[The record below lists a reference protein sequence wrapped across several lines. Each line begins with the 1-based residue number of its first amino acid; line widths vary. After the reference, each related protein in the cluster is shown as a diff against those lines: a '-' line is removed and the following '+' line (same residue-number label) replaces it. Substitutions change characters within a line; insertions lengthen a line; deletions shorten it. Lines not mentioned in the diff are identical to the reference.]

1 MSLADLASKLVKGA
15 VSLIDGKKDDRD
27 AGNETSG
34 ATESTET
41 AFSEAL
47 VSKSGGR
54 AVEILKSAQ
63 PEDLKSIAQNKAMI
77 TQIGELDSASSSAC
91 MLALSSYLPK
101 KSGSGKKDDK
111 KSGSGLLNWGKSLLS
126 KGSDLLSDAGD
137 ALSSLGG
144 KISDGWQEVTST
156 VSEGWDSLVSW
167 GSEKVS
173 DVKELV
179 TMFRED
185 PQQTAE
191 DLVTG
196 FSQSEGWQSFSTSQ
210 AGRSIIGQAYNIAT
224 IASTPGKKRQEM
236 IDSNRENNS
245 AILNSDS
252 SPLLTT
258 LGKDSEFI
266 EHQNSDWSGVK
277 YGSSTMKDSGCGLIA
292 TYNALV
298 ALGEHPTGDT
308 MVEIISNYEKDGMVL
323 NGKAGTSPNAIQRYF
338 EKTGHSTSMVSNI
351 NSMTMQTL
359 SDKYETFIVVG
370 LNNNADLMYGGH
382 YVSVTK
388 QENTKEEGAGS
399 MTYVVHNGNNIAG
412 GYPTLYQAVMCGI
425 SDSDPNPFRVIG
437 VSKPAEVVDLPSSN
451 ALGTGLKNLGSSFFE
466 MTGDFIVDAKTNGK
480 SISDNILGYID
491 ALENWGKG
499 AIPQN
504 VPNEVIVDFYSIASD
519 MKTPGL
525 TSKFK
530 DSKLF
535 GPLYKALNFGTN
547 SLSSDLIEQH
557 YEKNSSKLSSTSVA
571 INPKLNNTGDYIEN
585 QAQWGGISYGM
596 GREEESFGDPSN
608 MSYSGCEII
617 ATYNAL
623 IALGEKPDMALLI
636 KGYEKHGMTLNGHA
650 GTAPTAI
657 MDYFAMQGFDTRMLI
672 DFSNDSAIEALAQ
685 YDTII
690 ATVYNDE
697 NDITNMI
704 HTVSITKEVADGKTV
719 FRVHNSYNTKP
730 TAEDQK
736 VLDGMTDKEKERI
749 MYFQSKGYASLKEAA
764 FNLSGAST
772 KPISLIGI
780 NKKLNTP

>member
-1 MSLADLASKLVKGA
+1 MSLADLGSKLVKGA
-15 VSLIDGKKDDRD
+15 MSLLDGKKGDRD
-27 AGNETSG
+27 NGNETSG
-34 ATESTET
+34 ASESTET

-47 VSKSGGR
+47 VSKSGSQ

-77 TQIGELDSASSSAC
+77 TQIGELDSESCSAC

-101 KSGSGKKDDK
+101 QSGSAKKEDK
-111 KSGSGLLNWGKSLLS
+111 KSGSGLLNFGKSLLS
-126 KGSDLLSDAGD
+126 KGSDLLSSAGD

-156 VSEGWDSLVSW
+156 VSDGWNSLVSW

-191 DLVTG
+191 DIVTG

-224 IASTPGKKRQEM
+224 IASTPGKKRQQM
-236 IDSNRENNS
+236 IDANRENNS
-245 AILNSDS
+245 DVLNGEN

-266 EHQNSDWSGVK
+266 EHQNSDWADVK
-277 YGSSTMKDSGCGLIA
+277 YGSTDMQHSGCGLIA

-323 NGKAGTSPNAIQRYF
+323 NGQAGTSPYAIQRYF

-351 NSMTMQTL
+351 NSLSMQNL
-359 SDKYETFIVVG
+359 SEQYETFIVVG

-382 YVSVTK
+382 FISVTK
-388 QENTKEEGAGS
+388 QENTQESGDS
-399 MTYVVHNGNNIAG
+399 TMTYVVHNGNNIAG

-425 SDSDPNPFRVIG
+425 SDTDPNPFRVIG
-437 VSKPAEVVDLPSSN
+437 VSKPAEVVDIPQSN
-451 ALGTGLKNLGSSFFE
+451 ALGTGLKNLGASFIE
-466 MTGDFIVDAKTNGK
+466 MTGEFIVDAKGNGK
-480 SISDNILGYID
+480 TISDNILGYID

-499 AIPQN
+499 AIPQH
-504 VPNEVIVDFYSIASD
+504 VPNEVIVDFYTIASD

-547 SLSSDLIEQH
+547 SLSSELIDQH
-557 YEKNSSKLSSTSVA
+557 YEKNSAKLSSDSIA
-571 INPKLNNTGDYIEN
+571 LNPKLNNTGKYIEN

-596 GREEESFGDPSN
+596 GREEEAYGDESN

-623 IALGEKPDMALLI
+623 VALGETPDMASLI

-650 GTAPTAI
+650 GTSPTAI
-657 MDYFAMQGFDTRMLI
+657 MDYFAINGFDTKMLI
-672 DFSNDSAIEALAQ
+672 DFSNDSAIEDLAK

-704 HTVSITKEVADGKTV
+704 HTVSITKEVVDGHTE
-719 FRVHNSYNTKP
+719 FIIHNSYNRNPSEK
-730 TAEDQK
+730 
-736 VLDGMTDKEKERI
+736 DKEVLNTMTEEQRKRAI
-749 MYFQSKGYASLKEAA
+749 YFQSKPYMSLKEAA

-780 NKKLNTP
+780 NKKLNAH